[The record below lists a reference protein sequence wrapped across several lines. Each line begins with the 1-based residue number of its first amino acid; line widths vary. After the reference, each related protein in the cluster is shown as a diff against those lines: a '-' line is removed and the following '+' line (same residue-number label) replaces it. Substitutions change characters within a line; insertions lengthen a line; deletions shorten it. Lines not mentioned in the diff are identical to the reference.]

1 MNVEGKDCG
10 LDESLPL
17 EYSFADEWIVGRLQ
31 QATHDISLAF
41 DTFRFDL
48 ASQAIYEFVWNEY
61 CDWYIELAKVQ
72 LQTGNEAQQRATRRT
87 LIRVLETILR
97 LAHPIIPF
105 ITEELWQTVAPLAG
119 SKTTDSI
126 MVARYPVADLGKIN
140 PAADALVEELKALAF
155 AARNLRGEMNLP
167 PSQKTPLFLEGAA
180 ELARFIP
187 YLLPLAKL
195 SEASI
200 VTKLPEDDAPVA
212 VSGQTRLML
221 KVEIDKAAE
230 TARLTRE
237 IAKVE
242 DGIVKL
248 TAKLEKPGYTD
259 KAPAHLV
266 EKDRAQLAEQQ
277 EKLVKLKQQI
287 DKLK

>member
-1 MNVEGKDCG
+1 MNIEGKDVG

-17 EYSFADEWIVGRLQ
+17 EYSFADEWIIGRLQ
-31 QATHDISLAF
+31 QAEHDISLAF

-48 ASQAIYEFVWNEY
+48 AAQAIYEFVWNEY

-119 SKTTDSI
+119 SKTTESI
-126 MVARYPVADLGKIN
+126 MVATWPVADLGKIK
-140 PAADALVEELKALAF
+140 PESDAKVEMLKALAF

-167 PSQKTPLFLEGAA
+167 PSQKTPLFLESSDDLAA
-180 ELARFIP
+180 FVP

-195 SEASI
+195 SEVNL

-212 VSGQTRLML
+212 VSGSTRLML

-230 TARLTRE
+230 SARLTKE
-237 IAKVE
+237 IAKVA
-242 DGIVKL
+242 DGIEKL
-248 TAKLEKPGYTD
+248 KAKLEKPGYID

-266 EKDRAQLAEQQ
+266 EKDKAQLAEQE
-277 EKLVKLKQQI
+277 EKLGKLQAQLAKLK
-287 DKLK
+287 

>member
-1 MNVEGKDCG
+1 M
-10 LDESLPL
+10 
-17 EYSFADEWIVGRLQ
+17 R
-31 QATHDISLAF
+31 
-41 DTFRFDL
+41 
-48 ASQAIYEFVWNEY
+48 
-61 CDWYIELAKVQ
+61 
-72 LQTGNEAQQRATRRT
+72 
-87 LIRVLETILR
+87 
-97 LAHPIIPF
+97 F

-126 MVARYPVADLGKIN
+126 MVAAYPVADLARIN
-140 PAADALVEELKALAF
+140 PAADAQVEALKALAF

-167 PSQKTPLFLEGAA
+167 PSQKTPLFLEGTA
-180 ELARFIP
+180 ELAQFVP

-195 SEASI
+195 SEANI
-200 VTKLPEDDAPVA
+200 VAKLPEDDAPVA
-212 VSGQTRLML
+212 VAGQTRLML

-230 TARLTRE
+230 TARLTKE

-242 DGIVKL
+242 DGIAKL

-277 EKLVKLKQQI
+277 EKLGKLKLQLA
-287 DKLK
+287 KLK